1 MWSFRINQ
9 RKMELS
15 YHFETKQ
22 QRAGEDRFQTSM
34 LIEKQLL
41 YLAVFDGH
49 GGLQHKNHTVD
60 YCQENLHLY
69 LEMKLKQ
76 MKDRSNEKDV
86 LNVIKESFLEFDR
99 HMYNKN
105 LVCGA
110 TCCMILIDFV
120 HKCFYITNLGD
131 SKCFICSPDGTIHY
145 ESKNHTPLIEQ
156 RRIELADCEARIVIQ
171 TFNNQDTSYVEV
183 PIGGGLRVSRS
194 FGDFLFKKTKK
205 KSYCATE
212 GAVSSLPVVDY
223 FPLLKNQRFILSTDG
238 PFDVQSQLTSQ
249 EFIDKFFLETT
260 TETLQMN
267 ITKAVRNI
275 SARTTDDITIGMLIL

>member
-1 MWSFRINQ
+1 
-9 RKMELS
+9 MELS

-49 GGLQHKNHTVD
+49 GGKNKNHAVD

-86 LNVIKESFLEFDR
+86 INVIKESFLEFDR
-99 HMYNKN
+99 DMYNKN

-120 HKCFYITNLGD
+120 HKCFYIANLGD
-131 SKCFICSPDGTIHY
+131 SKCIICSPGGTIYY
-145 ESKNHTPLIEQ
+145 ESRDHTPLIEQ
-156 RRIELADCEARIVIQ
+156 KRIELADCDARIVIQ
-171 TFNNQDTSYVEV
+171 QFNNQDTSYIEV
-183 PIGGGLRVSRS
+183 PVGGGLRVSRS

-205 KSYCATE
+205 KSYSTTE
-212 GAVSSLPVVDY
+212 GVVSSLPDVDY

-238 PFDVQSQLTSQ
+238 AFDVQSQLTSQ
-249 EFIDKFFLETT
+249 EFIDDFCVETT
-260 TETLQMN
+260 TETLEMN
-267 ITKAVRNI
+267 ITKAVRDI
-275 SARTTDDITIGMLIL
+275 SRRTNDDVTVGMLIL